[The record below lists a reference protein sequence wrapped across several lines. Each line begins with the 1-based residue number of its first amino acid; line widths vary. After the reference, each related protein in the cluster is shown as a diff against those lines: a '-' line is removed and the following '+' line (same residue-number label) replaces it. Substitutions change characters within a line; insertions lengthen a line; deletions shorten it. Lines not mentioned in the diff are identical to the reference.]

1 MATIASLAVK
11 LGLNSRKFD
20 SGIKRSQA
28 GLDSMITRLNKFD
41 AVGKAVS
48 MAGVVQQV
56 LSLASA
62 IAPASGALLAG
73 VAVLGVFA
81 AAAMATKVATAGV
94 GDAMAAVAEGDAEK
108 LNESLKK
115 LSPNARL
122 FVKSWAGIR
131 EQFKPIQQAV
141 QDKFFAGLGKDLDG
155 LTKRT
160 LPAATVGLKATA
172 TSLNGLMREGI
183 QAASSPLFSG
193 QLEKAGTGAAGVIGR
208 FKGSIG
214 GLLTGLLA
222 VINVGMPFVDQ
233 LAKMASG
240 GLASAGAFLSS
251 EAGAEKMRATLQ
263 RGFDTVGQLIKI
275 FASFGGIVRGVLRAA
290 GVDGDGMLVTISRIA
305 AQISAWV
312 NSTAGQTA
320 IHDWF
325 TRMAEVVGHV
335 AQVLPHLIAA
345 AGWLF
350 DVLNQLPGPVKEL
363 ALQGL
368 AWALVLSPIATK
380 LIAIGSAAIGLL
392 RGVAAIGTFTASVMK
407 IVTASTAAQAAT
419 AKASAGI
426 VARMTAAAISGTV
439 AAAKTV
445 AGWVAMG
452 ASAIAGAAR
461 VVAGWAVAAGAAVA
475 QGAVMAGSMALTAA
489 RVVAGW
495 ALMGGQALIH
505 AAKLAAAWVLG
516 MGPIGWVIAAVVG
529 IVALIIANWDTI
541 VAATKAAWEWVSNAV
556 SSAIDWVV
564 DFVRNNWK
572 LLISI
577 ILGPLGVIIALVV
590 THWDKIV
597 AFFRG
602 GVETALSIFRWLG
615 QLPGMI
621 GGWFRSV
628 YDAAVSKLVELISW
642 LNGLPGRVLSAL
654 GDAGAWL
661 VQTGRNLIE
670 GLIRGVKQV
679 AGNIADAVLGPI
691 KDSVNKVKSFLGIA
705 SPSKLAAWMG
715 RMTGQGF
722 ANGLA
727 GMTDMVG
734 QAANRLAV
742 AAVPAVPVPRLA
754 GMASASGSTSG
765 SGQSGTGRSLVH
777 IENYHPPADASAAD
791 VAHELDWFSRGGG

>member
-1 MATIASLAVK
+1 VATIASLAVK

-28 GLDSMITRLNKFD
+28 GLDSMIERLNKFD

-48 MAGVVQQV
+48 MVGIVQQV

-131 EQFKPIQQAV
+131 EQFKPIQRAV
-141 QDKFFAGLGKDLDG
+141 QDKFFEGLGKDLGG
-155 LTKRT
+155 LTERT
-160 LPAATVGLKATA
+160 LPAAAVGLKATA
-172 TSLNGLMREGI
+172 SSLNGLMREGI
-183 QAASSPLFSG
+183 QTAGSPLFSG
-193 QLEKAGTGAAGVIGR
+193 QLEKAGTGAADVIAR

-251 EAGAEKMRATLQ
+251 EAGAERMRATLQ
-263 RGFDTVGQLIKI
+263 RGFDTVRQLITI
-275 FASFGGIVRGVLRAA
+275 FGNFGSIVSGVLRAA
-290 GVDGDGMLVTISRIA
+290 GVDGDGMLVTISRITS
-305 AQISAWV
+305 QISVWV

-325 TRMAEVVGHV
+325 TRMAEVAGQV
-335 AQVLPHLIAA
+335 AQVIPHLVTA

-380 LIAIGSAAIGLL
+380 LLAVGSAAIGLL
-392 RGVAAIGTFTASVMK
+392 RGVAAIGTFTASVLK

-445 AGWVAMG
+445 AGWVTMG
-452 ASAIAGAAR
+452 ASAIAGAAK
-461 VVAGWAVAAGAAVA
+461 VVAGWAVAAGAAIA
-475 QGAVMAGSMALTAA
+475 QGAAMAGSMALTAA

-505 AAKLAAAWVLG
+505 AAKLAAAWVIG
-516 MGPIGWVIAAVVG
+516 MGPVGWVIAAVVG

-541 VAATKAAWEWVSNAV
+541 VAATKAAWEWVGNAV

-564 DFVRNNWK
+564 DFVKNNWK
-572 LLISI
+572 LLITI
-577 ILGPLGVIIALVV
+577 ILGPLGAIIALVA

-597 AFFRG
+597 AFFRA
-602 GVETALSIFRWLG
+602 GVDKALAIFAWFG
-615 QLPGMI
+615 ELPGRI
-621 GGWFRSV
+621 GGWFRQMH
-628 YDAAVSKLVELISW
+628 DAAVSKVLELVGW
-642 LNGLPGRVLSAL
+642 LGGLAGRVLGAL
-654 GDAGAWL
+654 GDVGSWL

-670 GLIRGVKQV
+670 GLIRGVQQV
-679 AGNIADAVLGPI
+679 AGRIADAVLGPI
-691 KDSVNKVKSFLGIA
+691 KDSVDKVKNFLGIA
-705 SPSKLAAWMG
+705 SPSKLAAWLG
-715 RMTGQGF
+715 RMTGKGF
-722 ANGLA
+722 ANGLT
-727 GMTDMVG
+727 GMVSVVG
-734 QAANRLAV
+734 NAADRLAV
-742 AAVPAVPVPRLA
+742 AAVPAVPVPRLS
-754 GMASASGSTSG
+754 GMAAATGSSG
-765 SGQSGTGRSLVH
+765 SGDSGRGRALVQ
-777 IENYHPPADASAAD
+777 IENYHPPADASAD
-791 VAHELDWFSRGGG
+791 EVAHDLDWFSRGGG